1 MFKKKA
7 SNDWVGRVLGVF
19 TLTPYDVWRKQHSIH
34 HATHG
39 NLDKRGMGDID
50 LMTLQEYRAQPL
62 LKRFLYRLYR
72 HPIVMFGLGPS
83 FVFFILYRYPSGL
96 LSAGWIY
103 WISAMGTNL
112 GILAVGALMM
122 WWLGWGAFLM
132 VQIPITII
140 AATIGIWLFY
150 VQHQFE
156 DAFWEEGE
164 NWTLQDAALYG
175 SSFYDLPKP
184 LQWLTAN
191 IGVHHVH
198 HLYSKIPFYK
208 LHKVMN
214 DFPELAGFRRLTFI
228 ESLSCLKLR
237 LWDEDS
243 KRMVTLR
250 EAGARARL
258 TSAPISHRIQPLPL
272 AVHFQKYF
280 IVAVKAGARRRVWL
294 APRAALMHG
303 GAGVGQATDKV
314 LPPSPRPC
322 RCRASVASSVSG
334 SITVQP
340 VASA

>member
-1 MFKKKA
+1 LDQSVSVVAPSLERDWISALHAYRASDIRQSIFEIIVTAGPFVMLWAATWAALQFSFWLSLLVAIPAGAFLVRLFLIQHDCGHGAMFKKKT

-19 TLTPYDVWRKQHSIH
+19 TMTPYDVWRKQHSIH

-50 LMTLQEYRAQPL
+50 LLTLQEYRAQPL

-96 LSAGWIY
+96 LNAGWIY

-132 VQIPITII
+132 VHIPIVII

-164 NWTLQDAALYG
+164 NWSLQDAALYG

-198 HLYSKIPFYK
+198 HLYSKIPFYR
-208 LHKVMN
+208 LHKVMK
-214 DFPELAGFRRLTFI
+214 DFPELAGFRRLTFM

-250 EAGARARL
+250 EAAR
-258 TSAPISHRIQPLPL
+258 T
-272 AVHFQKYF
+272 
-280 IVAVKAGARRRVWL
+280 
-294 APRAALMHG
+294 
-303 GAGVGQATDKV
+303 
-314 LPPSPRPC
+314 
-322 RCRASVASSVSG
+322 
-334 SITVQP
+334 P
-340 VASA
+340 V

>member
-1 MFKKKA
+1 MDQSVTAFAPASERDWISVLHAYRASDVKRSILEIIVTAGPFVAFWIATWAALKVSFFLSLVFAVPAGALLVRLFLIQHDCGHGALFKKKA

-50 LMTLQEYRAQPL
+50 LLTLQEYRALPL
-62 LKRFLYRLYR
+62 LRRFLYRLYR

-96 LSAGWIY
+96 LSAGAIY

-112 GILAVGALMM
+112 GIIGVSALMM
-122 WWLGWGAFLM
+122 WMVGVTPFLM
-132 VQIPITII
+132 VQIPVTII

-164 NWTLQDAALYG
+164 NWSLQDAALYG

-184 LQWLTAN
+184 LRWLTAN

-208 LHKVMN
+208 LQKVMD
-214 DFPELAGFRRLTFI
+214 DFPELAGFRRLTFV
-228 ESLSCLKLR
+228 ESLACLKLR

-243 KRMVTLR
+243 KRMVSLR
-250 EAGARARL
+250 EAARAP
-258 TSAPISHRIQPLPL
+258 A
-272 AVHFQKYF
+272 
-280 IVAVKAGARRRVWL
+280 
-294 APRAALMHG
+294 
-303 GAGVGQATDKV
+303 
-314 LPPSPRPC
+314 
-322 RCRASVASSVSG
+322 
-334 SITVQP
+334 
-340 VASA
+340 